1 MDNNVL
7 KEALY
12 HVFLIDNI
20 VNRFH
25 NKVQFLNLNFMMQ
38 RLETW
43 DAARQE
49 RVLLALQKVFEDI
62 KAVDDVVNDLH
73 GSGLE
78 LVDSY
83 AFIGENTAV
92 NEEL

>member
-1 MDNNVL
+1 MENNVL

-43 DAARQE
+43 DEARKEQ
-49 RVLLALQKVFEDI
+49 VLVALQKVLEDM
-62 KAVDDVVNDLH
+62 KAVDDVVENLQD
-73 GSGLE
+73 SGLE
-78 LVDSY
+78 LVESY
-83 AFIGENTAV
+83 AFIGQDVAI

>member
-43 DAARQE
+43 DEARQE
-49 RVLLALQKVFEDI
+49 QVLKALQNVLSDI
-62 KAVDDVVNDLH
+62 KAVDDIVNDLH
-73 GSGLE
+73 SSGQE
-78 LVDSY
+78 LIESY
-83 AFIGENTAV
+83 AYLGEQPV
-92 NEEL
+92 SEENL

>member
-25 NKVQFLNLNFMMQ
+25 NKVQFLNLSFMMQ

-43 DAARQE
+43 DLDRQE
-49 RVLLALQKVFEDI
+49 QVLLALQKVLADI
-62 KAVDDVVNDLH
+62 KAVDDVVNDLDL
-73 GSGLE
+73 SGQDLIE
-78 LVDSY
+78 SY
-83 AFIGENTAV
+83 AFIGQNVSEN
-92 NEEL
+92 EKL